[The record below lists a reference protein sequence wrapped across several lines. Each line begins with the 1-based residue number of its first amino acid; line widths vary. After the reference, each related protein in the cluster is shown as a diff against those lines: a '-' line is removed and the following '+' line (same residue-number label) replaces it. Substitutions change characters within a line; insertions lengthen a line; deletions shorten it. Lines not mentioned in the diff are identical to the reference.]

1 MWVEFLIIADE
12 FINYSNLSK
21 NKNFFVKIGL
31 SFDWDNLVIHKL
43 DTILGSDNNYKIR
56 GIHSCAI
63 LFGVCVCVQ
72 SSKTVCHSSWSP
84 HVQHDLLLN
93 ISNKIRGI

>member
-1 MWVEFLIIADE
+1 MWVKFLIIADE
-12 FINYSNLSK
+12 FINYSNFSK

-63 LFGVCVCVQ
+63 LCGVCLCP
-72 SSKTVCHSSWSP
+72 K
-84 HVQHDLLLN
+84 
-93 ISNKIRGI
+93 